1 MQDRGSDATV
11 ATKAMQRDAA
21 SPECFLILYNVS
33 KKHNIGTI
41 ARCATAFNVTAI
53 CLVGSRHFNTF
64 GSHGSD
70 AFVNM
75 KHFGTLEEC
84 CETLKEKYGCRIVG
98 IEIDDS
104 AVAVHT
110 NPFTGPTAFMVGN
123 EGQGLNE
130 KQMKLCDCFVYIP
143 QYGPGTASL
152 NVAVA
157 TSIVLHHYAL
167 WANYAERSRHGQ
179 KFDVEERPQRMSA
192 RGTVPYTEQ
201 ELDELRE
208 ARRQKKASLAAV
220 DEKATRDSSVDNA

>member
-1 MQDRGSDATV
+1 MVRHLCHIMYAYAVDESQHVGFIDSKPKVTLHEHV
-11 ATKAMQRDAA
+11 ASRDPLPLSA
-21 SPECFLILYNVS
+21 
-33 KKHNIGTI
+33 
-41 ARCATAFNVTAI
+41 
-53 CLVGSRHFNTF
+53 
-64 GSHGSD
+64 
-70 AFVNM
+70 
-75 KHFGTLEEC
+75 
-84 CETLKEKYGCRIVG
+84 GCRIVG

-167 WANYAERSRHGQ
+167 WAKYAERSRHGH
-179 KFDVEERPQRMSA
+179 KYDVGERPQRMSA
-192 RGTVPYTEQ
+192 RGTVPYTEE
-201 ELDELRE
+201 ELNELRE
-208 ARRQKKASLAAV
+208 ARRQKKASLAAST
-220 DEKATRDSSVDNA
+220 DC